1 MAKRTPGSREADA
14 WLSDAQLAR
23 CAPADEAEPFRGP
36 VPTRMVSNGEYMPV
50 PQTEQQQRV
59 EGRTKELADSAA
71 KKLGVSRRQFLVGTG
86 GMAAAFLAMN
96 EVFGRFFNVSPV
108 EMFEPAAY
116 AATGAPANLFV
127 FDDQL
132 HFVRGTRGGLAV
144 ALRAIAQGPTIT
156 ASVPT
161 IAANPF
167 NVPPNAT
174 GVDEHGGAWTPWNPA
189 LVGLPWTP
197 ATFGLVQYIK
207 DIYLDGRVTVGL
219 LSNVTAF
226 APVGIGG
233 EPMPLHSVEEARPHE
248 ILTAEQTVAARDF
261 INQIA
266 GSTRAMAHGLL
277 YVGKGNLDYIQY
289 QIDVHKPDS
298 WKGYNI
304 SNAAKVDLD
313 PTSPMVQWRHDDE
326 DVAYP
331 TFEVISRH
339 AARLKK
345 ERPGLNTINVHKGLS
360 PVPVGS
366 SHAAWDTAEHGHPA
380 DMPKACR
387 DWPNLNFVTYHSC
400 IQPSFWDLQ
409 SLQEI
414 RAGESG
420 VAPLRE
426 GVPDIRW
433 TTEFALL
440 TREFKNSYA
449 EIGTTWAS
457 SVVTF
462 PTVAAH
468 ILGQLLKFKGH
479 NQIVFGSDSVWYG
492 NPQWQI
498 EALWRFEIPEGMRER
513 WGYPELTETAK
524 RKILGLNSAR
534 IYGLAPGPVTER
546 RGGDGDRG
554 RGRGGYHPVPANYEA
569 LIPASLKELLEFP
582 GFAQDNLA
590 KIKTAY
596 LETGA
601 QPTNTRYGWI
611 RTRA

>member
-1 MAKRTPGSREADA
+1 MARGSYRWKEGGPMSKRRPGSREEDA
-14 WLSDAQLAR
+14 WLSDAQLAK

-50 PQTEQQQRV
+50 PQTENQKRV
-59 EGRTKELADSAA
+59 EARTKELADSAA
-71 KKLGVSRRQFLVGTG
+71 KRLGISRRQFLAGTG
-86 GMAAAFLAMN
+86 GMAATFLAMN
-96 EVFGRFFNVSPV
+96 EVFGRFFDVSPV
-108 EMFEPAAY
+108 EMFESAAY
-116 AATGAPANLFV
+116 AATGAPPDLFV

-132 HFVRGTRGGLAV
+132 HFVRGTRGGQAV
-144 ALRAIAQGPTIT
+144 SLRAIAQGSTIT
-156 ASVPT
+156 ESVPT
-161 IAANPF
+161 ITSNPF
-167 NVPPNAT
+167 NTPPNVP
-174 GVDEHGGAWTPWNPA
+174 GVDELGGAWTPWNPA
-189 LVGLPWTP
+189 LVGLEWTP

-207 DIYLDGRVTVGL
+207 DIYLDSQVTVGL

-233 EPMPLHSVEEARPHE
+233 APMPLHSVEEARPHE

-261 INQIA
+261 INMIA
-266 GSTRAMAHGLL
+266 GSTRALAHGLL
-277 YVGKGNLDYIQY
+277 YVGPGNLEYIQF

-304 SNAAKVDLD
+304 SNAAKVNLT

-326 DVAYP
+326 AVAYP
-331 TFEVISRH
+331 TFELISKN
-339 AARLKK
+339 ARQLSE
-345 ERPGLNTINVHKGLS
+345 ERPGLNVINVHKGLS

-400 IQPSFWDLQ
+400 IQPSFWNLQ
-409 SLQEI
+409 SLQEAK
-414 RAGESG
+414 AGESG
-420 VAPLRE
+420 LAPLRE

-433 TTEFALL
+433 TTEFAVL

-457 SVVTF
+457 SVITF

-468 ILGQLLKFKGH
+468 ILGQLLKFKGE

-498 EALWRFEIPEGMRER
+498 DALWRFRIPEVMRER
-513 WGYPELTETAK
+513 WGYPELTRTAK

-534 IYGLAPGPVTER
+534 LYGLPTRQR
-546 RGGDGDRG
+546 R
-554 RGRGGYHPVPANYEA
+554 YHPVPTNYET
-569 LIPASLKELLEFP
+569 LIPASLKTLLEFP
-582 GFAQDNLA
+582 AFTEDNLA

-596 LETGA
+596 REMGA
-601 QPTNTRYGWI
+601 EPSHTRYGWI
-611 RTRA
+611 RTSA